1 MSKRPDF
8 GIRPHNWVAA
18 DKPFDE
24 IVDWVVRAENL
35 GFDSVHAADRLLA
48 RAPPVYESTM
58 YEVTTALTTFAAQ
71 TEDVELSPLVYNVPF
86 RHPVRIAKV
95 FGSMDVASDG
105 RMILAVGTGWHPHEF
120 EVQGVPQEERGRRL
134 EEGVEIVKC
143 LWTEDHVDYDGEIF
157 SFEDATIEPKS
168 VQDPH
173 MPIWFGSFGPE
184 VEEFTPLVEHVLER
198 IGRLGDGWVPLTY
211 STDAKEMLGAEKY
224 AAAWER
230 IADGARKHDRDPDDI
245 DIVYSHWPYVY
256 EDEEAEREQCMEAL
270 DWWFD
275 GTYEEA
281 KNTYPIGTAEE
292 VADQLAEVTAELPRV
307 DRFIFTPFTYD
318 HEQMDRLAN
327 EVVPRLEERF

>member
-1 MSKRPDF
+1 
-8 GIRPHNWVAA
+8 
-18 DKPFDE
+18 
-24 IVDWVVRAENL
+24 
-35 GFDSVHAADRLLA
+35 
-48 RAPPVYESTM
+48 
-58 YEVTTALTTFAAQ
+58 
-71 TEDVELSPLVYNVPF
+71 
-86 RHPVRIAKV
+86 
-95 FGSMDVASDG
+95 
-105 RMILAVGTGWHPHEF
+105 
-120 EVQGVPQEERGRRL
+120 
-134 EEGVEIVKC
+134 
-143 LWTEDHVDYDGEIF
+143 
-157 SFEDATIEPKS
+157 
-168 VQDPH
+168 